1 MPRRGFPHSD
11 IVGSHGCTPLTD
23 AFRSVPRP
31 SSADVAKA
39 SPIGPYSLPP
49 NPSPRPSC
57 LDRVI
62 RRNRA
67 SCWMFFPE
75 LTIVAFHH
83 TCVYTHM
90 PCTTPTAT
98 SFDLVLYLLLVV
110 SYLSI
115 DYSLVNV
122 R

>member
-1 MPRRGFPHSD
+1 
-11 IVGSHGCTPLTD
+11 
-23 AFRSVPRP
+23 
-31 SSADVAKA
+31 
-39 SPIGPYSLPP
+39 
-49 NPSPRPSC
+49 
-57 LDRVI
+57 
-62 RRNRA
+62 
-67 SCWMFFPE
+67 
-75 LTIVAFHH
+75 
-83 TCVYTHM
+83 M